1 MGTNWKE
8 VREQEILIRG
18 QSPEAHTTGSNNKN
32 ILLSLQRTTEAS
44 ANSHVCMQQPYELFY
59 RLSPVTH
66 TPLIRSPSGSSSPS
80 QTQLPSSLSSYKR
93 WLSPV
98 EAVGIRRWRRRWCVH
113 DVWCVLMSDAVW
125 WLMLG
130 EAYSNGETEV
140 RETITTVEEEGTG
153 KRKWEVRCCLLQL

>member
-8 VREQEILIRG
+8 VRRAENSWFVDEGQRHILPAPKTNTYYHGRRG
-18 QSPEAHTTGSNNKN
+18 Q
-32 ILLSLQRTTEAS
+32 QAS
-44 ANSHVCMQQPYELFY
+44 TNSHVCMQQPYDLFY
-59 RLSPVTH
+59 RLSPLTY
-66 TPLIRSPSGSSSPS
+66 TRLIRSPS
-80 QTQLPSSLSSYKR
+80 QTRLPSSLSSSKR

-98 EAVGIRRWRRRWCVH
+98 DAVGIRRWRRRWCVH

-140 RETITTVEEEGTG
+140 RETITTVEEEGKG
-153 KRKWEVRCCLLQL
+153 ERKWEVRCCLLQL